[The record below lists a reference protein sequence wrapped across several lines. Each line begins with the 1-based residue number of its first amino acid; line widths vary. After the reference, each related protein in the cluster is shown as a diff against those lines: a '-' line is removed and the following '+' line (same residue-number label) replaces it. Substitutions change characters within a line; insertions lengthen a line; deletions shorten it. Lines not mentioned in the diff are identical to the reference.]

1 MYFQFS
7 ARAPDPNQ
15 PGGPARRGI
24 LVESLA
30 RIGQVFIGIT
40 LGALFAGV
48 YASALTALMER
59 IGYLFNVIANFTMGG

>member
-1 MYFQFS
+1 M
-7 ARAPDPNQ
+7 
-15 PGGPARRGI
+15 

-59 IGYLFNVIANFTMGG
+59 IGFLFNVIANFTMGG